1 MNNTWYVGE
10 RISTYC
16 IYCSER
22 LQTFITNP
30 NGNHSRSMHIKC
42 VKEMRDMINKIFFN
56 RSMKMKVEYVD
67 DIKCAK
73 CPNCKNYTIDQIDSE
88 SEHCLD
94 CGWLDEIGHRCDKD
108 GNIIH
113 EDIQCTCEQCESD

>member
-30 NGNHSRSMHIKC
+30 NGNHSRTMHIKC
-42 VKEMRDMINKIFFN
+42 EKEMTLYECENGCGNMVNEPDICEECKE
-56 RSMKMKVEYVD
+56 VEM
-67 DIKCAK
+67 
-73 CPNCKNYTIDQIDSE
+73 E
-88 SEHCLD
+88 S
-94 CGWLDEIGHRCDKD
+94 R
-108 GNIIH
+108 
-113 EDIQCTCEQCESD
+113 